1 MRPRALKSFT
11 VKAQLPPPLS
21 ALHDIA
27 MNLRWSWDAHSRDL
41 FRWVDPTGW
50 EESGYDPIH
59 LLATVGRERLDA
71 LANDQAFTE
80 FLAEVDDDLKR
91 YGEAPR
97 WFQKRTSPLSSVAY
111 FSPEFGI
118 SEALPQYSGGLGVLA
133 GDHLKAASGLGVPIV
148 GVGLFYHQGYF
159 RQGLD
164 ADGWQEERY
173 VQLDPHAMAL
183 SLVDAQIKIDLA
195 GMPLVARIWKAQVG
209 RIPLYLLDTDVEENT
224 EDGRSITDR
233 LYSGGEHHRIQQEV
247 LLGIGGVHAL
257 DALGLLPQV
266 FHMNEGHAGFLALE
280 RIRRFMTSDGLSLP
294 EAVESVRASTAFTT
308 HTPVPAGIDL
318 FSHELMKQHFGG
330 FAEECGIAFD
340 DVMQLGHYDGD
351 PHDAPFNMA
360 VMCLRLSG
368 QANGVS
374 KLHGRVSRNMFGRLW
389 PQVPEDEV
397 PIKSVTN
404 GIHSRTWVA
413 PGMAEL
419 FDRYVLP
426 EWNEAD
432 AERWS
437 RINGARDD
445 EIWRV
450 RENGREQ
457 LVAFI
462 RKRLRETGRAGGV
475 NDLDLE
481 WCDDVLDPRILTI
494 GFARRFAAYKRP
506 TMLLSQPDRLKAILL
521 SQDHP
526 VQLVF
531 AGKAHPA
538 DDMGKQMIRQIVQ
551 FSRDPAIR
559 HRIAFIEDFDIGVS
573 RMFYQGC
580 DVWLN
585 TPRRPL
591 EACGTSGEKAA
602 LSGVLNLS
610 TLDGWWDEMFDGQ
623 NGWAISS
630 AENYTDLAHRDE
642 REAASLFE
650 LLERHIIPLFYE
662 RTDSSSTPHRWVSRI
677 KASLASLGPKAGASR
692 MVRDYV
698 ELIYE
703 PLADRSTDMVA
714 DRHARARSLAQ
725 WKDKVKQGWA
735 AVNINSVDS
744 DTTSTS
750 LGVSREVTAVV
761 NLGSLDD
768 SDIEVQ
774 LVHGPV
780 GTGDE
785 LYDTTL
791 TTMALVGHKSGGG
804 SHRYQGAFSCETA
817 GRYGFTVRVVPAHD
831 DIFSHTE
838 LGCITWA

>member
-11 VKAQLPPPLS
+11 VKAQLPPSLDP
-21 ALHDIA
+21 LHDIA

-41 FRWVDPTGW
+41 FRWVDPAGW

-59 LLATVGRERLDA
+59 LLSTVGRERLEA

-80 FLAEVDDDLKR
+80 FLAEVHDDLKR

-97 WFQKRTSPLSSVAY
+97 WFQRRTSPLRSVAY

-148 GVGLFYHQGYF
+148 GIGLFYRQGYF

-173 VQLDPHAMAL
+173 VQLDPHAMAI
-183 SLVDAQIKIDLA
+183 SPVDSQIKIDLA
-195 GMPLVARIWKAQVG
+195 GTPLVAHIWKAEVG
-209 RIPLYLLDTDVEENT
+209 RIPLYLLDTDVEENGD
-224 EDGRSITDR
+224 EGRAITDR
-233 LYSGGEHHRIQQEV
+233 LYGGGEHHRIQQEI
-247 LLGIGGVHAL
+247 LLGVGGVRAL
-257 DALGLLPQV
+257 DSLGIFPQV

-280 RIRRFMTSDGLSLP
+280 RIRRFMTADGLSLP

-308 HTPVPAGIDL
+308 HTPVPAGIDV
-318 FSHELMKQHFGG
+318 FSRELMEHHFGG
-330 FAEECGIAFD
+330 FTEECGIEFD
-340 DVMQLGHYDGD
+340 DLMKLGHYDD
-351 PHDAPFNMA
+351 DVREAPFNMA

-374 KLHGRVSRNMFGRLW
+374 QLHGRVSRTMFGKLW
-389 PQVPEDEV
+389 PQVPEEEV
-397 PIKSVTN
+397 PIKAVTN

-413 PGMAEL
+413 PGMADL

-432 AERWS
+432 AERWA

-450 RENGREQ
+450 REHGREQ

-462 RKRLRETGRAGGV
+462 RRRLRETGRAGGV

-481 WCDDVLDPRILTI
+481 WCDEVMDPRILTI
-494 GFARRFAAYKRP
+494 GFARRFAEYKRATMLMSQP
-506 TMLLSQPDRLKAILL
+506 ERLKTMLLSPDR
-521 SQDHP
+521 P

-538 DDMGKQMIRQIVQ
+538 DDVGKQMIRQIVQ
-551 FSRDPAIR
+551 FSRDLAVR
-559 HRIAFIEDFDIGVS
+559 HRVAFIEDFDIGVA
-573 RMFYQGC
+573 RMLYQGC
-580 DVWLN
+580 DVWLS

-602 LSGVLNLS
+602 LSGVLNVS

-630 AENYTDLAHRDE
+630 AENYDDLARRDE

-662 RTDSSSTPHRWVSRI
+662 RSDPNSTPHRWVSRI
-677 KASLASLGPKAGASR
+677 KASLASLGPKASASR

-698 ELIYE
+698 QMIYE
-703 PLADRSTDMVA
+703 PLAERSGEMVA
-714 DRHARARSLAQ
+714 DNHARARQLAQ
-725 WKDKVKQGWA
+725 WKSKVKAGWGE
-735 AVNINSVDS
+735 VCIRSVES
-744 DTTSTS
+744 ETTSTS
-750 LGVSREVTAVV
+750 LGASREVIAIVD
-761 NLGSLDD
+761 LGTLGDGD
-768 SDIEVQ
+768 VEVQ

-785 LYDTTL
+785 LCDTKT
-791 TTMALVGHKSGGG
+791 TTMDLVGHKSGGG
-804 SHRYQGAFSCETA
+804 SHRYQGTFGCETA
-817 GRYGFTVRVVPAHD
+817 GRYGYTVRVVPAHR
-831 DIFSHTE
+831 DIFAQTE